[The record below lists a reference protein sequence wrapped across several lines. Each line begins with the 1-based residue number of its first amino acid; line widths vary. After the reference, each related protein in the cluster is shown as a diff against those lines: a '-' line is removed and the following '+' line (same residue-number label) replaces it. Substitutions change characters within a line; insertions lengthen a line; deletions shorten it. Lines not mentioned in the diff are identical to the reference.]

1 MRYVY
6 LDSCIVIYLVEGVE
20 PWRSRI
26 RSCFMPPN
34 LSRISIGF
42 SDLTR
47 LETRLGPKRRHDWL
61 TLQRF
66 DEFFAAPG
74 FQRIEL
80 DTTVFDLATDLR
92 ATHHLK
98 TADALHL
105 AAAITAGCDE
115 FWTNDTHL
123 NKAAEQ
129 CLRVIPVDL
138 L

>member
-34 LSRISIGF
+34 LNRVSIGF

-47 LETRLGPKRRHDWL
+47 LEARLGPKRRQDSQ

-66 DEFFAAPG
+66 DEFFATPG
-74 FQRIEL
+74 FRRIGL
-80 DTTVFDLATDLR
+80 DTSVFDLAPDLR
-92 ATHHLK
+92 ATHQLK

-105 AAAITAGCDE
+105 AAAISAGCDE
-115 FWTNDTHL
+115 FWTNDTRL

-129 CLRVIPVDL
+129 CLSVIPVDSL
-138 L
+138 